1 MIRMHFLSIRLA
13 HRGTM
18 VKMLESTAAPNAPGL
33 MIKVNQSRQVC
44 GYFKFW
50 NFLALNSTA
59 LSQKNE
65 SKKFSVFV

>member
-33 MIKVNQSRQVC
+33 MINDKSESKH
-44 GYFKFW
+44 F
-50 NFLALNSTA
+50 
-59 LSQKNE
+59 QKNE
-65 SKKFSVFV
+65 ESTSLWIL